1 VEGCLTIEFKYND
14 ICIEID
20 ADHLENWL
28 AGDGIDWGVKY
39 EGEKVV
45 REKVVREKVV
55 REKVVREKV
64 VREKVVREKVV
75 RERSVAKQCGKRATI
90 SREED
95 SRELCGDEDF
105 ENQAEHI
112 QCKTQSV

>member
-39 EGEKVV
+39 EG
-45 REKVVREKVV
+45 
-55 REKVVREKV
+55 
-64 VREKVVREKVV
+64 EKVV